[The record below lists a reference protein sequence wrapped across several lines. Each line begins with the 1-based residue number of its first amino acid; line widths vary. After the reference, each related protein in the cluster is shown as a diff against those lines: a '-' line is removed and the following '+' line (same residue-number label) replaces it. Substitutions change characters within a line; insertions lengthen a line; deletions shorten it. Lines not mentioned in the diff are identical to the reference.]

1 MMFAHLLLVIVGLL
15 CCCHCL
21 PAACRFWVTK
31 PKSRRCAK
39 ASQRK
44 TMENQEKP
52 ATQRKQKTE
61 HRTQNRTQR
70 LKYLLH
76 ASLALPFCWLNI
88 KWDLSA
94 KGPLADICCSCCC
107 CVTVQWCVKHTH
119 TYTYTHLHTYT
130 RTESRPKHAQFMCQH
145 PITLPIEHRFSV
157 WDMCELASPRGRGR
171 GRGRASAA
179 VGTALIQIKIV

>member
-94 KGPLADICCSCCC
+94 KGPLADICCCSSCCSCC

-119 TYTYTHLHTYT
+119 TYTPTHIYTHRESTET
-130 RTESRPKHAQFMCQH
+130 RTVYVPTSNNIAH
-145 PITLPIEHRFSV
+145 
-157 WDMCELASPRGRGR
+157 
-171 GRGRASAA
+171 RAS
-179 VGTALIQIKIV
+179 V

>member
-61 HRTQNRTQR
+61 HRTQNRTER

-94 KGPLADICCSCCC
+94 KGPLADICCCSSCCSCC

-119 TYTYTHLHTYT
+119 TYTHI
-130 RTESRPKHAQFMCQH
+130 HAQRVDRNTHSLC
-145 PITLPIEHRFSV
+145 
-157 WDMCELASPRGRGR
+157 AN
-171 GRGRASAA
+171 
-179 VGTALIQIKIV
+179 IQ